1 MRSLLGPR
9 TVGVMLFLSGQ
20 AAMAQSRPYPECTAE
35 PTESDIAAAK
45 GAFQAGQVSFNE
57 ADYDRTITYWE
68 DAYRRD
74 CTAHEQLLNL
84 ARAYELKGD
93 KAQAVEALQTF
104 LARKPESSERDQ
116 IERRINVLN
125 EQIAKEA
132 QLAAPAPEATK
143 SPDEKPAAHA
153 EKAQPTQEAA
163 PAKSEPSSHYWIGPV
178 IVGGVGVAAVVSGV
192 VLHSIGSSDEQEAEE
207 ACPTRRDCSPSVED
221 QGNSG
226 IFKQKVGVGLMIGG
240 GTAIAGGVAWY
251 FLTKPASSAAAPKDG
266 AAALD
271 PKSRWVVVPEAGP
284 DYAGLTALGR
294 F

>member
-9 TVGVMLFLSGQ
+9 TVGVMLFLSAQ
-20 AAMAQSRPYPECTAE
+20 AAMAQSHPYPECTAE

-93 KAQAVEALQTF
+93 KPQAVEALQTF

-132 QLAAPAPEATK
+132 RVAAPPPDAAK
-143 SPDEKPAAHA
+143 SPEEKPAEPAQ
-153 EKAQPTQEAA
+153 KAPPAEAA
-163 PAKSEPSSHYWIGPV
+163 AAAKPDDSNYWIGPV
-178 IVGGVGVAAVVSGV
+178 IVGGVGVAAVVGGV
-192 VLHSIGSSDEQEAEE
+192 VLHSIGSSDEQAAED
-207 ACPTRRDCSPSVED
+207 ACPTRRDCSQSVED

-240 GTAIAGGVAWY
+240 GVAIAGGVAWY
-251 FLTKPASSAAAPKDG
+251 FLTKPAPSAAAPKD
-266 AAALD
+266 AAAVD
-271 PKSRWVVVPEAGP
+271 PKSRWVVVPEAGR
-284 DYAGLTALGR
+284 DYAGLTALGT